1 MMTAKAKMDFL
12 LVISRVSNAQAHS
25 GRLKTALWQHNFCYA
40 VDAQGF
46 IKICHISGVELTRSP
61 VSISKQN

>member
-12 LVISRVSNAQAHS
+12 LMISRVSNAQAYS
-25 GRLKTALWQHNFCYA
+25 GRLKTALWQHNFCDP

-46 IKICHISGVELTRSP
+46 IKMGHISGVELTRSL